1 LYEGAATHEI
11 IERDDGLID
20 VAAGARIYFGCYA
33 DWPAMER
40 AAMQH
45 VRGSVLDIGCGAG
58 RHALY
63 LQACGCD
70 VVGIDSSPGAIGVC
84 RARGLKKARVLRL
97 EAVASLAPRRFDTF
111 LMLGNNFGLFGG
123 WRKAR
128 RLLRTLLRIA
138 APDARIIAQSTDPY
152 RTTDPVHLAYQARN
166 RRRGRMGGQNRIRVR
181 HRAHVGPWFDYLL
194 ASREEVRAIVD
205 GTGWGVQRFITARTP
220 QYIVILER
228 AVGEAAHGRRAAQC
242 DRAIGDAGGVQKAD
256 HGGGTPGRQCAPA
269 SPWDAAAGA

>member
-1 LYEGAATHEI
+1 MSKRTTQQRSRRAPNRTDAYGHQLQAFYDGTATYEI

-20 VAAGARIYFGCYA
+20 VAEGAWIYLGCYA

-40 AAMQH
+40 EAMRY

-70 VVGIDSSPGAIGVC
+70 VLGIDSSPGAIGVS
-84 RARGLKKARVLRL
+84 RARGLKKARVLAF
-97 EAVASLAPRRFDTF
+97 EAAASLTPRRFDTF
-111 LMLGNNFGLFGG
+111 LMLGNNFGLCGG

-128 RLLRTLLRIA
+128 RLLRALQRIA

-181 HRAHVGPWFDYLL
+181 YREHVGPWFDYLL
-194 ASREEVRAIVD
+194 ASREEMRAIVD
-205 GTGWGVQRFITARTP
+205 GTGWGVRRFITARTA
-220 QYIVILER
+220 QYI
-228 AVGEAAHGRRAAQC
+228 AVLQRAA
-242 DRAIGDAGGVQKAD
+242 GKVAGI
-256 HGGGTPGRQCAPA
+256 RCAA
-269 SPWDAAAGA
+269 R